1 MVIKVGINGF
11 GRIGRIMFRTCI
23 LNPDVEVAAV
33 NDPAVDVDYICYLIK
48 FDSIHGK
55 FEGDVAPCKGDI
67 QINGDL
73 VKIFRAKQPCDVPWN
88 TAGVQY
94 VIESSGM
101 FTNLEKAAGH
111 LSVEGVKRVVVTAP
125 SSDVPMIILGV
136 NDDKLRADQRVISCA
151 SSTLYCLAPIM
162 KVLEN
167 NYGVSEGFVTS
178 IHAMT
183 PSLKPLDGLCLRGKG
198 HLSVEGVKRVVVTA
212 PSSDVPMII
221 LGVNDDKLRADQ
233 RVISCASSTLYCL
246 APIMKVLENNYG
258 VSEGFVTSIHAMTPS
273 LKPLDGLCLRGK
285 HWRDFRSIHQNVIP
299 AMTGACKALGKIL
312 PELKDKM
319 VGLAFRVPIVNVS
332 VLDLTIRL
340 SKKTTLENIVKNV
353 ENASETYLQEVLN
366 ISKEEAVSSD
376 FIRDSHSCILDVNSS
391 LQLRPDFFKLICWY
405 ENEFSYA
412 CRVMDLII
420 FCEKR
425 FEQKQT
431 VESKVVEGVSESPTL
446 TDTAAV
452 HKRFKPVPG
461 TCRQQVPNIIKN
473 FSKSVYSSIQDLQ
486 PLVTDVP
493 VAHQGTFT
501 DRQPKKVNELSQVPT
516 DDDIVKNVL
525 VSKSIQNIVPTSS
538 ACKSIEAKPSVNKNI
553 HKSTKHE
560 RNDFNAQNHLE
571 SVRRELNK
579 MMNVTQGLLEKSN
592 KLCDPFKFK
601 IEDPDPRSIPESKK
615 NKVDRSI
622 AFVESNESMQCT
634 GCLTKSQ
641 GTVVVNKQVEKA
653 CSGRGD
659 TKNDNVKLMSVEHSV
674 LTEDPPQLHG
684 DDISKFHVK
693 TLYDTNF
700 EEIADSRHAGE
711 LVQKRAITKLQ
722 KTSTSFLRENP
733 YVYAF
738 NKKHEFRNEQLKK
751 QLQKASPV
759 SIKMEG
765 INLASNEAHCSEN
778 ISRYIIVQETEN
790 AKDRKFLGQRL
801 VGKQNI
807 LVQKQVI
814 CENVELHSND
824 NAFVKR
830 DENKQDIFDKLD
842 STSATNS
849 ENSFHVKEK
858 QSQVICIN
866 DLTNSLEDL
875 SRLEKICKIIE
886 ISDDL
891 SDELFSKLK
900 PTEQTNMKN
909 KKWSFK
915 DLCAKIKL
923 DDFCDKVFR
932 E

>member
-33 NDPAVDVDYICYLIK
+33 NDPAVDVEYICYLIK

-67 QINGDL
+67 QINGNL

-136 NDDKLRADQRVISCA
+136 NDDKLR
-151 SSTLYCLAPIM
+151 P
-162 KVLEN
+162 
-167 NYGVSEGFVTS
+167 
-178 IHAMT
+178 
-183 PSLKPLDGLCLRGKG
+183 
-198 HLSVEGVKRVVVTA
+198 
-212 PSSDVPMII
+212 
-221 LGVNDDKLRADQ
+221 DQ

-340 SKKTTLENIVKNV
+340 SKKTTLENIVKTV

-391 LQLRPDFFKLICWY
+391 LQLRPDFYKLICWY

-412 CRVMDLII
+412 CRVMDLIT
-420 FCEKR
+420 FCERR
-425 FEQKQT
+425 FEKKQT
-431 VESKVVEGVSESPTL
+431 VESKVVDGETESPTL
-446 TDTAAV
+446 TDIAV
-452 HKRFKPVPG
+452 GAKKFRPAG
-461 TCRQQVPNIIKN
+461 TCRQQVPNIIKT

-486 PLVTDVP
+486 PLATEVP
-493 VAHQGTFT
+493 VANQGTFT
-501 DRQPKKVNELSQVPT
+501 DRQPKKVNESLQVPT
-516 DDDIVKNVL
+516 EDEIVKNV
-525 VSKSIQNIVPTSS
+525 SISNSIQKIEPTSS
-538 ACKSIEAKPSVNKNI
+538 ASKMVEAKPSVNKNI
-553 HKSTKHE
+553 HKSKQE
-560 RNDFNAQNHLE
+560 RKDFNAQNHLE

-601 IEDPDPRSIPESKK
+601 MEDQESKK
-615 NKVDRSI
+615 TKADRSI
-622 AFVESNESMQCT
+622 AFIESNESMECT
-634 GCLTKSQ
+634 GCMKSQ
-641 GTVVVNKQVEKA
+641 GTVNVNKQLEKA

-659 TKNDNVKLMSVEHSV
+659 TKNDNARPMPVEQSV
-674 LTEDPPQLHG
+674 LTEDASKVHG

-693 TLYDTNF
+693 TLYNTNF
-700 EEIADSRHAGE
+700 EEMSDSRHAGE

-738 NKKHEFRNEQLKK
+738 NKKHEFRNEQFKK
-751 QLQKASPV
+751 QLQNTSPV

-765 INLASNEAHCSEN
+765 INLTGNEAHCSEN

-790 AKDRKFLGQRL
+790 TKNDRKFLGQRL

-814 CENVELHSND
+814 CENVALHSNEN

-830 DENKQDIFDKLD
+830 DPNKAKQDLFDKLD

-866 DLTNSLEDL
+866 DLTNSLEDI

-900 PTEQTNMKN
+900 PTEPTMKN

>member
-33 NDPAVDVDYICYLIK
+33 NDPAVDVEYICYLIK

-67 QINGDL
+67 QINGNL

-183 PSLKPLDGLCLRGKG
+183 PSLKPLDGLCLRGK
-198 HLSVEGVKRVVVTA
+198 
-212 PSSDVPMII
+212 
-221 LGVNDDKLRADQ
+221 
-233 RVISCASSTLYCL
+233 
-246 APIMKVLENNYG
+246 
-258 VSEGFVTSIHAMTPS
+258 
-273 LKPLDGLCLRGK
+273 

-319 VGLAFRVPIVNVS
+319 IGLAFRVPIVNVS

-391 LQLRPDFFKLICWY
+391 LQLRPDFYKLICWY

-420 FCEKR
+420 FCERR

-431 VESKVVEGVSESPTL
+431 LEGKIVDGVTESPKL
-446 TDTAAV
+446 TDTAAGL
-452 HKRFKPVPG
+452 KRFKPAAG
-461 TCRQQVPNIIKN
+461 TCRQQIPNTIKT
-473 FSKSVYSSIQDLQ
+473 FSKSVYSSLQDLQ
-486 PLVTDVP
+486 PWTADVS
-493 VAHQGTFT
+493 VVHQGTFT
-501 DRQPKKVNELSQVPT
+501 DRQPKKVNELLQVPT
-516 DDDIVKNVL
+516 VDNMVKNVS
-525 VSKSIQNIVPTSS
+525 VSTSIQNIEPTSS
-538 ACKSIEAKPSVNKNI
+538 ASNNIEAKPSVNKNV

-560 RNDFNAQNHLE
+560 RNDFFGQNHLE
-571 SVRRELNK
+571 SVRKELNK

-592 KLCDPFKFK
+592 RLCDPFKFK
-601 IEDPDPRSIPESKK
+601 FEDQELKK
-615 NKVDRSI
+615 NKADRCI
-622 AFVESNESMQCT
+622 AFVESNESIQCT

-641 GTVVVNKQVEKA
+641 GTFIINKQLETA

-659 TKNDNVKLMSVEHSV
+659 TKNDNARLMSVEHSA
-674 LTEDPPQLHG
+674 LTEDASKLHDG

-700 EEIADSRHAGE
+700 EEISDSRHAGE

-733 YVYAF
+733 YVYSF
-738 NKKHEFRNEQLKK
+738 NKKHEFRNDQLKK
-751 QLQKASPV
+751 QLQKSSPV
-759 SIKMEG
+759 SINMEG
-765 INLASNEAHCSEN
+765 LNLASNEAHCSEN

-790 AKDRKFLGQRL
+790 TKNDRKFLGQRL

-814 CENVELHSND
+814 CENVALRSND
-824 NAFVKR
+824 NNNAFVKK
-830 DENKQDIFDKLD
+830 DSNKTKQDIFDKLD

-900 PTEQTNMKN
+900 PTEATCMKN

>member
-1 MVIKVGINGF
+1 MINSELDMQHF
-11 GRIGRIMFRTCI
+11 FFQLLCI
-23 LNPDVEVAAV
+23 FFN
-33 NDPAVDVDYICYLIK
+33 N
-48 FDSIHGK
+48 
-55 FEGDVAPCKGDI
+55 
-67 QINGDL
+67 
-73 VKIFRAKQPCDVPWN
+73 
-88 TAGVQY
+88 
-94 VIESSGM
+94 SS
-101 FTNLEKAAGH
+101 
-111 LSVEGVKRVVVTAP
+111 
-125 SSDVPMIILGV
+125 
-136 NDDKLRADQRVISCA
+136 
-151 SSTLYCLAPIM
+151 
-162 KVLEN
+162 
-167 NYGVSEGFVTS
+167 
-178 IHAMT
+178 
-183 PSLKPLDGLCLRGKG
+183 
-198 HLSVEGVKRVVVTA
+198 
-212 PSSDVPMII
+212 
-221 LGVNDDKLRADQ
+221 DQ

-601 IEDPDPRSIPESKK
+601 IEDPDPIPESKK

-900 PTEQTNMKN
+900 PTEPTNMKN